1 MLFGDF
7 GLLVQDE
14 VAHKFATDAKGHA
27 GTKLCLVCMNVL
39 SHKSARLPCPNGYC
53 VSSAS
58 LDQSSFKLHTDAS
71 VRAALARL
79 NDVQRDAVRGD
90 VLQSE
95 LDLMQQ
101 EFGFNA
107 NKESFIVDR
116 PLHVELISIMQFDWM
131 HTYFVNGI
139 FNWEFNQLMED
150 LNPFGKGHD

>member
-1 MLFGDF
+1 MLST
-7 GLLVQDE
+7 QDE
-14 VAHKFATDAKGHA
+14 VAHRFATDAKGHA
-27 GTKLCLVCMNVL
+27 GTKLCLACMNVL
-39 SHKSARLPCPNGYC
+39 SHRSARLPCPNGYC

-79 NDVQRDAVRGD
+79 NDVERDVVRGD

-107 NKESFIVDR
+107 NKESFIVDMR
-116 PLHVELISIMQFDWM
+116 LRANLHIPARLDAHLLRQRHFQSGAQPIDERFESCR
-131 HTYFVNGI
+131 
-139 FNWEFNQLMED
+139 
-150 LNPFGKGHD
+150 